1 MVKGHECTVRII
13 YLFGAGQGAFLSI
26 LLFVRPE
33 NRRANRLLAILLG
46 IFALNLFELFLE
58 EMGYYRVLPHILWSF
73 TSAPFLY
80 GPLIY
85 LYAGTLTGRLP
96 RFKPVYLL
104 NFVPF
109 FLHFATILP
118 FYLQA
123 GDLKIMAY
131 DRYLVSGFP
140 IHFKPL
146 FTYSLKLLHYGLYLG
161 LTVGIIA
168 RYRREMAEQ
177 YSELERLD
185 LGWLKLLLIVNLV
198 MIGIFL
204 ATVTGHGL
212 ELLTMSHGMTRLS
225 YLWDTALIYTVGILA
240 VRQAPIFN
248 DYRRIVEPVEPPTP
262 QPGEHAGSPLRTPPE
277 PEPKV
282 KYEKS
287 RLDDHIADAYLAEL
301 TTYMT
306 KEKPYRKSEL
316 CIKEL
321 AAAIG
326 LTEHILSQVINGRA
340 GMNFFTFVNNFRI
353 EEAQRL
359 LADPSRKEE
368 NILAAAFES
377 GFKSKSHFNTLFKE
391 TTGLTPSAYRKKH
404 AGR

>member
-1 MVKGHECTVRII
+1 MSVLFAII
-13 YLFGAGQGAFLSI
+13 YLLGAGQGAFLSI
-26 LLFVRPE
+26 QLFLRPE
-33 NRRANRLLAILLG
+33 NRRANRLLAVLLG

-58 EMGYYRVLPHILWSF
+58 EMGYYRLFPHMLWSF

-80 GPLIY
+80 GPLIF
-85 LYAGTLTGRLP
+85 LYAGTLTGRFT
-96 RFKPVYLL
+96 RFKAIYLL

-118 FYLQA
+118 FYLKT
-123 GDLKIMAY
+123 GDFKIAAY
-131 DRYLVSGFP
+131 DHYLVSGFP
-140 IHFKPL
+140 TTFKPL

-161 LTVGIIA
+161 LTLGLIA
-168 RYRREMAEQ
+168 RYRREMEEQ

-185 LGWLKLLLIVNLV
+185 LGWLKLLAIVNLA
-198 MIGIFL
+198 MIGIFI

-212 ELLTMSHGMTRLS
+212 EIITMTHGITRIS

-248 DYRRIVEPVEPPTP
+248 EYRRIIEPVEPPTP
-262 QPGEHAGSPLRTPPE
+262 QPGEPPDGRTPSAPTDAVQQT
-277 PEPKV
+277 KV

-301 TTYMT
+301 TTHMRT
-306 KEKPYRKSEL
+306 AKPYLNSEL
-316 CIKEL
+316 GIKEL
-321 AAAIG
+321 ATAIG
-326 LTEHILSQVINGRA
+326 LTEHVLSQVVNGRA

-377 GFKSKSHFNTLFKE
+377 GFKSKSHFNTLFKK
-391 TTGLTPSAYRKKH
+391 TTGLTPREFRRQKV
-404 AGR
+404 GR

>member
-1 MVKGHECTVRII
+1 MSVLFAII
-13 YLFGAGQGAFLSI
+13 YLLGAGQGAFLSI
-26 LLFVRPE
+26 QLFLRPE
-33 NRRANRLLAILLG
+33 NRRANRLLAVLLG

-58 EMGYYRVLPHILWSF
+58 EMGYYRQFPHMLWSF

-80 GPLIY
+80 GPLIF
-85 LYAGTLTGRLP
+85 LYAGTLTGRFS
-96 RFKPVYLL
+96 RFKPIYLL
-104 NFVPF
+104 NFIPF

-118 FYLQA
+118 FYLKT
-123 GDLKIMAY
+123 GDFKIAAY
-131 DRYLVSGFP
+131 DHYLVSGFP
-140 IHFKPL
+140 THFKPL
-146 FTYSLKLLHYGLYLG
+146 FTYSLKLLHYALYLG
-161 LTVGIIA
+161 LTLQLIA
-168 RYRREMAEQ
+168 RYRREMEEQ

-185 LGWLKLLLIVNLV
+185 LGWLKLLAIVNLA

-212 ELLTMSHGMTRLS
+212 EIITMTHGITRIS
-225 YLWDTALIYTVGILA
+225 YLWDTALIYIVGILA
-240 VRQAPIFN
+240 MRQAPIFN
-248 DYRRIVEPVEPPTP
+248 DYRRIIEPATTGRDESTPLPDPPLAS
-262 QPGEHAGSPLRTPPE
+262 HDSPLTTH
-277 PEPKV
+277 EPKV

-301 TTYMT
+301 TTHMRT
-306 KEKPYRKSEL
+306 AKPYLNSEL
-316 CIKEL
+316 GIKEL

-326 LTEHILSQVINGRA
+326 LTEHVLSQVVNGRA

-377 GFKSKSHFNTLFKE
+377 GFKSKSHFNTLFKK
-391 TTGLTPSAYRKKH
+391 TTGLTPREFRRQKV
-404 AGR
+404 GR